1 MNIVEKAA
9 EKLRAA
15 QLEPEARTERTAAA
29 PVHVAP
35 LQAAPTVER
44 LQERQH
50 VAEPPASP
58 APPLWHVEQNMLRRL
73 GAFPSDDA
81 ADWQLTDELRRVKR
95 PLLDVV
101 AGKGAKMPVHPARIM
116 VASAAPKEGKTF
128 TAVNLALSL
137 ARERDFEILLVDGDT
152 AKSDITR
159 TLGLEGRPGL
169 MDVLVDDQHR
179 PADIIVRTD
188 VPNLSVVPAG
198 TQQPLA
204 PELFGSQRMEHVLAG
219 LDNRGARQ
227 RLLVF
232 DSSPLL
238 AASDS
243 QVLLTH
249 MGQIVMVVAAGRTR
263 QQEVR
268 QALASTAQSQYVGL
282 ILNMSRLPATEN
294 RYGQYGQ
301 YHVANR

>member
-15 QLEPEARTERTAAA
+15 QPEPEARTERTTAA

-35 LQAAPTVER
+35 VQAAPTVER

-50 VAEPPASP
+50 VAEPPTSP
-58 APPLWHVEQNMLRRL
+58 APPLWHVDQNMLRRL
-73 GAFPSDDA
+73 GAFPADDA

-101 AGKGAKMPVHPARIM
+101 AGKGAKTPAHPARIM
-116 VASAAPKEGKTF
+116 VASAVPKEGKTF

-137 ARERDFEILLVDGDT
+137 ARERDFEVLLVDGDT

-179 PADIIVRTD
+179 PADVIVRTD

-198 TQQPLA
+198 TRQPLA

-219 LDNRGARQ
+219 LDDRGARQ

-249 MGQIVMVVAAGRTR
+249 MGQVVMVVAAGRTR

-268 QALASTAQSQYVGL
+268 LALASTAQSQYVGL